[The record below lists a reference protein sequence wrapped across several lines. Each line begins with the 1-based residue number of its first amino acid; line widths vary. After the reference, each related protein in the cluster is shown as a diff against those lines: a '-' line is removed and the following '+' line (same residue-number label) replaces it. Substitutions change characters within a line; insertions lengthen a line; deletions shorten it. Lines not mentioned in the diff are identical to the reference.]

1 MAFEKTKEELEEE
14 RRLLAEQ
21 YPELVSEGIDPT
33 QANRDSFKRLLGSAF
48 KKDSPLG
55 PATEGL
61 RNAGLPQEPKEEFEM
76 SPDTKKY
83 GYDLFGIKDI
93 AGDVEQEI
101 PFAPKE
107 EVVSEE
113 EPIIPQGKPST
124 PTEVKAPAPTGV
136 KPSIQR
142 ATSNLQQETIKPT
155 VAAEEPDNQDNLKLI
170 EDMQK
175 NQGDI
180 RYAKRLA
187 RFRDAAMGAGLG
199 KTIKGDYSM
208 YDELSIAATAPIQ
221 KINALQELNNA
232 KAKND
237 PNSQLSKLIRKSLG
251 ELGVNMQGM
260 EKISYAQ
267 IEKLYPSVANAMMT
281 KLAAEARKEEAVLT
295 RQIRADANASKEEAR
310 REASYEKTRTIVNN
324 KIGKLQE
331 AKTSPF
337 AGYNQA
343 KQTNQLLDNAIEAWD
358 NDDSE
363 TKIKKQ
369 AAFMQY
375 AKIAQ
380 GDDSVVRSS
389 DMQVLAGGLNY
400 SSPYSLL
407 NKFASHAEGSPFT
420 KDELLEMKK
429 VVDAIRKVKKEQ
441 LQQRINPIILDAQR
455 GGYDL
460 DQSISPDIIEEV
472 YAPEAKSELEILADR
487 AKRREE
493 LLKKQGK

>member
-21 YPELVSEGIDPT
+21 YPELVSEGVDAT
-33 QANRDSFKRLLGSAF
+33 QANRDAFKRLLGSAF

-93 AGDVEQEI
+93 AGDTEQEI

-107 EVVSEE
+107 EVVPEE
-113 EPIIPQGKPST
+113 EPIIPQEEPST
-124 PTEVKAPAPTGV
+124 PPEAKAPAPTGT

-142 ATSNLQQETIKPT
+142 ATSNLQQETIKPI
-155 VAAEEPDNQDNLKLI
+155 VAAEEPDNQDNVKLV
-170 EDMQK
+170 EDMQR
-175 NQGDI
+175 NQ
-180 RYAKRLA
+180 RNAKMAESMA
-187 RFRDAAMGAGLG
+187 RTRDAIIGAGAG
-199 KTIKGDYSM
+199 RRFETDYGM
-208 YDELSIAATAPIQ
+208 YKDLQEEAAGPIQ
-221 KINALQELNNA
+221 KLKIIQELDNS

-237 PNSQLSKLIRKSLG
+237 PNSQLSKLIRKSLS
-251 ELGVNMQGM
+251 ELGVSMQGM

-295 RQIRADANASKEEAR
+295 RQIRADANANKEEAR

-337 AGYNQA
+337 NGYNQA
-343 KQTNQLLDNAIEAWD
+343 KQTTQMLDNAIDAWD
-358 NDDSE
+358 SSDDNA
-363 TKIKKQ
+363 KIKNSV
-369 AAFMQY
+369 AFMQY
-375 AKIAQ
+375 AKLAQ

-389 DMQVLAGGLNY
+389 DMQALAGGLNY
-400 SSPYSLL
+400 ASPYALL
-407 NKFASHAEGSPFT
+407 NKFAAKAEGSSFT
-420 KDELLEMKK
+420 KDELVEMKK
-429 VVDAIRKVKKEQ
+429 VIDTVRKVKKEQ
-441 LQQRINPIILDAQR
+441 LQQRLNPIKLDAER

-460 DQSISPDIIEEV
+460 DQSISPDIMEEI
-472 YAPEAKSELEILADR
+472 YAPEPQSIADR

>member
-14 RRLLAEQ
+14 QRLLAEQ
-21 YPELVSEGIDPT
+21 YPELVSDGVDAT
-33 QANRDSFKRLLGSAF
+33 QANRDAFKRLLGSAF

-93 AGDVEQEI
+93 AGDTEQEI

-113 EPIIPQGKPST
+113 EPIIPQEKPAT
-124 PTEVKAPAPTGV
+124 PPEAKAPAPTGA

-142 ATSNLQQETIKPT
+142 AAPNLQQETIKPT
-155 VAAEEPDNQDNLKLI
+155 IAAEESDNQDNLKLI

-295 RQIRADANASKEEAR
+295 RQIRADANANKEEAR

-331 AKTSPF
+331 SKNAPFKGYQDAKATLNS
-337 AGYNQA
+337 
-343 KQTNQLLDNAIEAWD
+343 LDNAITAWD
-358 NDDSE
+358 NEDENAKIPISE
-363 TKIKKQ
+363 S
-369 AAFMQY
+369 FMKY
-375 AKIAQ
+375 AKLAQ

-389 DMQVLAGGLNY
+389 DMQALAGGLNLT
-400 SSPYSLL
+400 SPKELW
-407 NKFASHAEGSPFT
+407 NKFIAKGKGASFT
-420 KDELLEMKK
+420 KGELIEMKNIISAYK
-429 VVDAIRKVKKEQ
+429 KFKKED
-441 LQQRINPIILDAQR
+441 LQQRLNPIKLDAER

-460 DQSISPDIIEEV
+460 DQSISPDIMDEI
-472 YAPEAKSELEILADR
+472 YSPEPQSIADR